1 VRLAPPHHQAK
12 KAARIIFPFT
22 SLRLL
27 LPTIAPSW
35 RFFDSVSDSPR
46 VDYAVLAAPDEG
58 AEHWQEFRPRP
69 AVLTPITMV
78 RRLLWNP
85 QWNENLFLVSLAERM
100 VSPATPEAD
109 AHSER
114 ELLLRVARHL
124 HRHGACDHRAYLQ
137 IRLRF
142 VSRAET
148 GNEVVSHIAYLSSPR
163 LIAELITP

>member
-1 VRLAPPHHQAK
+1 ML
-12 KAARIIFPFT
+12 
-22 SLRLL
+22 
-27 LPTIAPSW
+27 
-35 RFFDSVSDSPR
+35 
-46 VDYAVLAAPDEG
+46 
-58 AEHWQEFRPRP
+58 
-69 AVLTPITMV
+69 

-100 VSPATPEAD
+100 VSSATPETD

-124 HRHGACDHRAYLQ
+124 HRHNACDVRAYLQ

-142 VSRAET
+142 VSRADA
-148 GNEVVSHIAYLSSPR
+148 GNEVVSNIAFLSSPR